1 MRTADGD
8 GMVDAADLGDTIRS
22 LGLVASELEFQ
33 RLLRLIGLQPGAKLP
48 CAHLRQTLQKGG
60 ARGRSLG
67 TMNV

>member
-8 GMVDAADLGDTIRS
+8 GMADAADLRDIFRS
-22 LGLVASELEFQ
+22 LGLATSEPEFQ

-48 CAHLRQTLQKGG
+48 YSHLRHSLHTGG

-67 TMNV
+67 ARNV